1 MMKEEVLEKIIL
13 ETVDIPSLPPIA
25 MKVLQ
30 LINDDYS
37 SIKELEKLIG
47 RDQSFSAR
55 LLRIANSPYYG
66 RDRSIDTI
74 STGILLIGFN
84 TMKSLVVAASLK
96 DLHRKFGLFEQRLW
110 EHSLGVSIAASLLAI
125 ETKLMTPE
133 EAMIGGLIHDVGKTI
148 LNNSMPESYSVIV
161 ERVYEAGQPFLDVEN
176 EMLGFNHCHVGGLIS
191 RKWKLPK
198 NLESVAE
205 FHHATDFS
213 GMEDPSHVNLC
224 KVVNVADAM
233 CAVLGIGLRA
243 PLEGYIVN
251 YASLGLSSGR
261 FAEIEEMFKNTYA
274 EQKAHLLE

>member
-1 MMKEEVLEKIIL
+1 MKEEVLEKIIL

-37 SIKELEKLIG
+37 SIKELEKIIG
-47 RDQSFSAR
+47 RDQAFSAR

-110 EHSLGVSIAASLLAI
+110 EHSLGVSIAASLLAL
-125 ETKLMTPE
+125 ETKLLSPE

-148 LNNSMPESYSVIV
+148 LNNAMPESYSVIV
-161 ERVYEAGQPFLDVEN
+161 EKVYETGMSFADIEN
-176 EMLGFNHCHVGGLIS
+176 EMLGFNHCQVGGLIA
-191 RKWKLPK
+191 RKWKLPR
-198 NLESVAE
+198 NLEAVVE
-205 FHHATDFS
+205 HHHAADF
-213 GMEDPSHVNLC
+213 GVLNDKALETLC
-224 KVVNVADAM
+224 RITNVADAM
-233 CAVLGIGLRA
+233 CVNLGVGLRM
-243 PLEGYIVN
+243 PMSDHKIPYEI
-251 YASLGLSSGR
+251 LGLTDKK
-261 FAEIEEMFKNTYA
+261 FFEVEELFKKTYE
-274 EQKAHLLE
+274 EQKAQLLD

>member
-1 MMKEEVLEKIIL
+1 MKEEVIEKIIL

-37 SIKELEKLIG
+37 SIKELEKIIG
-47 RDQSFSAR
+47 RDQAFSAR

-110 EHSLGVSIAASLLAI
+110 EHSLGVSIAASILAL
-125 ETKLMTPE
+125 ETKLLQVE

-148 LNNSMPESYSVIV
+148 LNNAMPESYSVIV
-161 ERVYEAGQPFLDVEN
+161 EKVYETGMSFADVEN
-176 EMLGFNHCHVGGLIS
+176 EMLGFNHCQVGGLIA

-198 NLESVAE
+198 NLESVVE
-205 FHHATDFS
+205 YHHAADFS
-213 GMEDPSHVNLC
+213 VLNDKALEALC
-224 KVVNVADAM
+224 RITNVADAL
-233 CAVLGIGLRA
+233 CVNLGVGLRK
-243 PLEGYIVN
+243 PMSDRRVPYEM
-251 YASLGLSSGR
+251 LGLTDKQFFEVEVLFR
-261 FAEIEEMFKNTYA
+261 KTYE
-274 EQKAHLLE
+274 EQKAQLLN